1 MISFIIP
8 TIYKSPRLIQ
18 LLYDLNS
25 CSYVS
30 EILVIEDS
38 PSNGMLSNISLDKV
52 KVIPFTEK
60 RYCNGA
66 WNYGI
71 SPNNALTGR
80 IPIIQLYNR
89 ALTPSEIL
97 QNYNSTKGRF
107 GL

>member
-38 PSNGMLSNISLDKV
+38 PSNGMLSNISLNKV
-52 KVIPFTEK
+52 K
-60 RYCNGA
+60 
-66 WNYGI
+66 
-71 SPNNALTGR
+71 
-80 IPIIQLYNR
+80 
-89 ALTPSEIL
+89 
-97 QNYNSTKGRF
+97 
-107 GL
+107 